1 MIYKESVLTQS
12 YHELKEQRLNEI
24 NWKKNWEELGFFEK
38 MKFFDFWFTV
48 SVAGHFFQ
56 LLGSLVS
63 FLDDLVDYELVIFSY
78 KQYLIG
84 FSVMF
89 AWITII
95 QYLQY
100 NDEVNLLTA
109 TLSSSFENLFMFLLG
124 VMPFFI
130 GFAYLGSTMF
140 WKYKKFEDASSSVI
154 TLFSILNGDIVNDTF
169 S

>member
-1 MIYKESVLTQS
+1 
-12 YHELKEQRLNEI
+12 
-24 NWKKNWEELGFFEK
+24 
-38 MKFFDFWFTV
+38 
-48 SVAGHFFQ
+48 
-56 LLGSLVS
+56 
-63 FLDDLVDYELVIFSY
+63 
-78 KQYLIG
+78 
-84 FSVMF
+84 MF